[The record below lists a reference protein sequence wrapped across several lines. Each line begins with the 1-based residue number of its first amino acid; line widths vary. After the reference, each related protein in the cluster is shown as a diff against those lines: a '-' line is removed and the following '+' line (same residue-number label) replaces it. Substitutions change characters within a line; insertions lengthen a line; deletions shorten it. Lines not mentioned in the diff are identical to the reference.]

1 MFSSDRYSILAIPSL
16 ISVAISVIGFILMSI
31 NKIKIGGILYIV
43 GCILFVP
50 IGLVGVVGV
59 KKAMNEVKEQK
70 FIEQEYGSN

>member
-1 MFSSDRYSILAIPSL
+1 
-16 ISVAISVIGFILMSI
+16 MSI